1 MLVGDRMSHH
11 PVTTGPEMPI
21 NEALLLMKERK
32 VRRLPVLDKRGHLV
46 GIVSEKD
53 LLNASPSAAT
63 TLSVWELNYLIS
75 KITVADV
82 MTKNVITVTE
92 FTPLEEAAC
101 IMADKKIGG
110 LPVMRDDR
118 LIGIITETDM
128 FKTFIEMLG
137 AREKGLRVSLLIPEE
152 PGILASVTGEITK
165 LGGNIVALGT
175 FLGEDASNRMV
186 TIKVRDVDKDKLV
199 KQMESM
205 GLTVLGIRESAG
217 GACKG

>member
-1 MLVGDRMSHH
+1 
-11 PVTTGPEMPI
+11 MPI

-82 MTKNVITVTE
+82 MTKNVITVGE

-152 PGILASVTGEITK
+152 QGSLAAVTGEITK

-186 TIKVRDVDKDKLV
+186 TIKVRDVDKDKLI